1 MKGQEGL
8 LSKLHHSLTMKYGA
22 LSLLKRVFLSLD
34 ILNNQVN
41 NNDCCRVKRV
51 LFHYVGK

>member
-34 ILNNQVN
+34 ILNYQVN

>member
-34 ILNNQVN
+34 ILNNHVN
-41 NNDCCRVKRV
+41 NNDCFSVKRV